1 MTKSA
6 RTNQDPAER
15 RLPRWMMAVA
25 AAGALIG
32 LVSRHG
38 RLAAGFALGATVA
51 ILAYCWLHQGVAA
64 ALDLGQ
70 SRVPK
75 RMVFKLAVRYPL
87 ALGVLF
93 LFYRTGWLP
102 FQAIVAGLLVP
113 AAGAFIECL
122 YQAGQALLGR
132 GPDGAALG
140 PENGRQ
146 PSSPL
151 HP

>member
-1 MTKSA
+1 M
-6 RTNQDPAER
+6 DPAEQ

-25 AAGALIG
+25 AAGTLIAFLG
-32 LVSRHG
+32 GHG
-38 RLAAGFALGATVA
+38 RWAAGLALGAAIA
-51 ILAYCWLHQGVAA
+51 ILAYSWLHQGVLA

-75 RMVFKLAVRYPL
+75 RMVLKLAVRYPL

-122 YQAGQALLGR
+122 YQAGQGLFGSGA
-132 GPDGAALG
+132 DGAASEDFG
-140 PENGRQ
+140 E
-146 PSSPL
+146 PSAPFHL
-151 HP
+151 

>member
-1 MTKSA
+1 
-6 RTNQDPAER
+6 
-15 RLPRWMMAVA
+15 MMAVA

-38 RLAAGFALGATVA
+38 RWATGFVLGATVA
-51 ILAYCWLHQGVAA
+51 ILAYSWLHQGVVA

-75 RMVFKLAVRYPL
+75 RMVLKLAVRYPL

-113 AAGAFIECL
+113 AAGAFVECL
-122 YQAGQALLGR
+122 YQAGQGLFGR
-132 GPDGAALG
+132 GADGAARG
-140 PENGRQ
+140 PEDCGQ
-146 PSSPL
+146 PSAPFHS
-151 HP
+151 